1 MITVDSTIA
10 SVNGYKVRLFL
21 STLGIEFE
29 LQELDMYGGEHKQEP
44 FLSLNPFGWMPA
56 LEDNGY
62 MVAGSHG
69 CLTYLAP
76 DSSRKCFPVLKS
88 PATSRGA
95 LRWRLAQGASLSQ

>member
-44 FLSLNPFGWMPA
+44 FLSLT
-56 LEDNGY
+56 L
-62 MVAGSHG
+62 
-69 CLTYLAP
+69 LARCP
-76 DSSRKCFPVLKS
+76 P
-88 PATSRGA
+88 
-95 LRWRLAQGASLSQ
+95 